1 MNADKN
7 FVNPSILEQKMDATS
22 LSMQIQSFVSKNKQI
37 SPSDWILLNRMI
49 KQLNKQKLNESHK
62 VLRSMRNRF
71 EMIQNKYQR
80 G

>member
-1 MNADKN
+1 MNEDKN
-7 FVNPSILEQKMDATS
+7 FVNPSIPEQKIDATS